1 MLYTWLNNLSVLHV
15 TSATFLATVSKTH
28 TSPLPRMLP
37 SSSYQSWTLYY
48 KNSYCRITFPF
59 VCWQGLWNNE
69 SKLCKTRQM
78 VDVVYF
84 IAQQLWFHWT
94 PATFLGILFHKI
106 MIFKF
111 DQAPRLFSTLWI
123 QKRKHAPSA
132 IASKITRF
140 YNLASPVV
148 RCCSVSHFSPLKDE
162 NSSANVM
169 SALVY
174 MSLLAWFFAYAL
186 HLGLCDASQN
196 LQVKFFWHLLH
207 VNLVL
212 ILWKYIPFLLSCSP
226 YKTTNVDDVD
236 SKREEC
242 QLTSLMTKHINLL
255 CCSTFRLR
263 MFRVFVS
270 VFICIWGFNLL
281 ELPAKVVV
289 WI

>member
-48 KNSYCRITFPF
+48 KNSSCRITFPF
-59 VCWQGLWNNE
+59 VCLQGLWNNE

-111 DQAPRLFSTLWI
+111 DQAPQLFSTLWI
-123 QKRKHAPSA
+123 QKIKHAPSD

-140 YNLASPVV
+140 HNLAAPVV
-148 RCCSVSHFSPLKDE
+148 RCCSVSHFSLPWKMRIHLLMSCQRWCIWACSLDSLRMHCISGCVMHLKTCKS
-162 NSSANVM
+162 NSS
-169 SALVY
+169 
-174 MSLLAWFFAYAL
+174 
-186 HLGLCDASQN
+186 D
-196 LQVKFFWHLLH
+196 
-207 VNLVL
+207 
-212 ILWKYIPFLLSCSP
+212 
-226 YKTTNVDDVD
+226 
-236 SKREEC
+236 
-242 QLTSLMTKHINLL
+242 
-255 CCSTFRLR
+255 
-263 MFRVFVS
+263 
-270 VFICIWGFNLL
+270 ICFM
-281 ELPAKVVV
+281 
-289 WI
+289 